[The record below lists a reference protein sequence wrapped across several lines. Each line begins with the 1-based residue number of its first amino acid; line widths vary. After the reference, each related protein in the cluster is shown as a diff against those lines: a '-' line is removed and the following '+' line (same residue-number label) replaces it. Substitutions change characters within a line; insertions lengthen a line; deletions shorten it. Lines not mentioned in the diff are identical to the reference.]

1 MFAGMVGMAILKEM
15 RRIIT
20 FTINNTENRDQY
32 ADYITLLQ
40 DVLMDGINDMRKR

>member
-20 FTINNTENRDQY
+20 FVYKENRDQY

>member
-1 MFAGMVGMAILKEM
+1 MPILAAIHIVLG
-15 RRIIT
+15 IVL
-20 FTINNTENRDQY
+20 INNTENRDQY